1 MPNLHT
7 YLHPGVKG
15 MQIRHL
21 PPLLRF
27 IPQFAQICIVF
38 ALSKFEANPFFR
50 PVLASNL
57 DVFVFQLHPSNPQEA
72 SQGLVVYPT
81 ANHLIRPSLSL
92 RTVFSSETSVSKDQ
106 IMWRRLSKQNKTWAT
121 SDNNKDFN

>member
-1 MPNLHT
+1 
-7 YLHPGVKG
+7 

-50 PVLASNL
+50 PVFIDGPGICPGSIL
-57 DVFVFQLHPSNPQEA
+57 DVSYCLDPLDRDAALLSTLN
-72 SQGLVVYPT
+72 QGL
-81 ANHLIRPSLSL
+81 L
-92 RTVFSSETSVSKDQ
+92 
-106 IMWRRLSKQNKTWAT
+106 
-121 SDNNKDFN
+121 

>member
-1 MPNLHT
+1 MSNLHT

-38 ALSKFEANPFFR
+38 ALCKSEANPFFR
-50 PVLASNL
+50 PV
-57 DVFVFQLHPSNPQEA
+57 
-72 SQGLVVYPT
+72 T
-81 ANHLIRPSLSL
+81 AVTGMQR
-92 RTVFSSETSVSKDQ
+92 
-106 IMWRRLSKQNKTWAT
+106 
-121 SDNNKDFN
+121 

>member
-50 PVLASNL
+50 
-57 DVFVFQLHPSNPQEA
+57 
-72 SQGLVVYPT
+72 LV
-81 ANHLIRPSLSL
+81 ILSFSTSKE
-92 RTVFSSETSVSKDQ
+92 TVFSLLKSTLKVRTKELCPK
-106 IMWRRLSKQNKTWAT
+106 KA
-121 SDNNKDFN
+121 F

>member
-1 MPNLHT
+1 
-7 YLHPGVKG
+7 

-50 PVLASNL
+50 PVSYLVHEQKTECKRMHQNAPEEKFNQASPFCSAE
-57 DVFVFQLHPSNPQEA
+57 VPM
-72 SQGLVVYPT
+72 
-81 ANHLIRPSLSL
+81 
-92 RTVFSSETSVSKDQ
+92 ET
-106 IMWRRLSKQNKTWAT
+106 
-121 SDNNKDFN
+121 

>member
-1 MPNLHT
+1 MDLLQIC

-38 ALSKFEANPFFR
+38 ALSKFEAKTH
-50 PVLASNL
+50 
-57 DVFVFQLHPSNPQEA
+57 DGVFDNDKFEQKRH
-72 SQGLVVYPT
+72 
-81 ANHLIRPSLSL
+81 SLYL
-92 RTVFSSETSVSKDQ
+92 N
-106 IMWRRLSKQNKTWAT
+106 IL
-121 SDNNKDFN
+121 

>member
-1 MPNLHT
+1 
-7 YLHPGVKG
+7 

-50 PVLASNL
+50 PVRL
-57 DVFVFQLHPSNPQEA
+57 E
-72 SQGLVVYPT
+72 
-81 ANHLIRPSLSL
+81 
-92 RTVFSSETSVSKDQ
+92 K
-106 IMWRRLSKQNKTWAT
+106 RRLRAHSWRQAWLYME
-121 SDNNKDFN
+121 

>member
-15 MQIRHL
+15 MQIRQL

-50 PVLASNL
+50 PVEDHA
-57 DVFVFQLHPSNPQEA
+57 FVLGCKDGWCVSLYFLPSR
-72 SQGLVVYPT
+72 PT
-81 ANHLIRPSLSL
+81 LPSIA
-92 RTVFSSETSVSKDQ
+92 RIVHTPYCVCED
-106 IMWRRLSKQNKTWAT
+106 
-121 SDNNKDFN
+121 

>member
-1 MPNLHT
+1 MFQPPLHVSREKYELKT
-7 YLHPGVKG
+7 YLHPCVKG

-50 PVLASNL
+50 PVFSN
-57 DVFVFQLHPSNPQEA
+57 
-72 SQGLVVYPT
+72 
-81 ANHLIRPSLSL
+81 
-92 RTVFSSETSVSKDQ
+92 
-106 IMWRRLSKQNKTWAT
+106 
-121 SDNNKDFN
+121 